1 MVHMIW
7 VKLFNQRIYTEK
19 LNDKKLVCVFAL
31 GTQATMHSVT

>member
-7 VKLFNQRIYTEK
+7 VKLFNQQIYTEK
-19 LNDKKLVCVFAL
+19 LNDLKLVRAFAL